1 MSQAAD
7 QIQQVVQR
15 ALSEFESLAASEL
28 APSNVMTQMITTL
41 CRATA
46 ATAAVA
52 WMPNRRDNSQM
63 AVARCGQAKIAFAEN
78 GLPHAAVLEAVEQAA
93 AENKPAVVAPEQAA
107 FAGTELAQ
115 TTQFFVPM
123 DAAGHVMGV
132 MQIIHPAQLDPK
144 VYRQYIAFT
153 QHAARAAGVYLARR
167 QSQVLAEESASTT
180 SMLKVVG
187 QLLSEN
193 KPHDVIH
200 ELANSARP
208 MLQAQRVA
216 VIGYWRRKSDV
227 QFSDAVDVNRKAVL
241 VRAVEMLA
249 DTVRQ
254 REVPMTF
261 IRNRPLDEEDDA
273 MGSLLEDIYSM
284 GAAQVVCLTLI
295 RHEDR
300 VVGVMVA
307 EYADIERADQFT
319 PNQQTICQQAGP
331 ILDRAIAMYYRP
343 LRRTSSVLG
352 ALRDR
357 PLSFTAKIIAG
368 IVLVMSVLYGV
379 FFVPAP
385 MYVRADARL
394 EPARLGVITAP
405 VEGRVEK
412 VVAQT
417 GQTVKAGDL
426 LAKIDD
432 TDINLKLVEVG
443 KAIGGE
449 QVKLE
454 AARAKGDAPSVRSSE
469 LRIDQ
474 LNIRRRILE
483 RDQART
489 EVRSLIDGVV
499 LTERMDQLE
508 GQTVSVGDSLV
519 HVADLSRF
527 ELVME
532 VREEDLAL
540 IEHALRSAFP
550 VGVDFLSR
558 PWPDLVQHATITDI
572 TALSPTS
579 GPDEAN
585 QQHVFRISVPIELK
599 NMSPQLVL
607 ANPTGRAKL
616 QVEPASL
623 AYRYGRRVW
632 RFIQMTLMF

>member
-15 ALSEFESLAASEL
+15 ALSEFESLSASEL
-28 APSNVMTQMITTL
+28 APSSVMSQMITTL
-41 CRATA
+41 SRATA

-52 WMPNRRDNSQM
+52 WMPNRRDGSQM
-63 AVARCGQAKIAFAEN
+63 AVARYGESKIAFSEE
-78 GLPHAAVLEAVEQAA
+78 GLPLASVIETVEQATA
-93 AENKPAVVAPEQAA
+93 DNKPTIVSPDQQI
-107 FAGTELAQ
+107 FSGTELAK

-132 MQIIHPAQLDPK
+132 LQVIHSADLDPK

-167 QSQVLAEESASTT
+167 QSQVLAEESASHA
-180 SMLKVVG
+180 SMLKVVT
-187 QLLSEN
+187 QLLSED
-193 KPHDVIH
+193 KPHDLIH
-200 ELANSARP
+200 ELANAARP

-216 VIGYWRRKSDV
+216 VVGYWKRKSDV

-261 IRNRPLDEEDDA
+261 IRHRPLEDEDDA
-273 MGSLLEDIYSM
+273 LGPLLEDIYSL
-284 GAAQVVCLTLI
+284 GAAEVVCMTLI

-300 VVGVMVA
+300 VVGVMLV
-307 EYADIERADQFT
+307 EYASTDQADQAT
-319 PNQQTICQQAGP
+319 PNQQVICQQAGP
-331 ILDRAIAMYYRP
+331 ILDRAIATWYRP
-343 LRRTSSVLG
+343 LRRTSRVLG
-352 ALRDR
+352 AWRDK
-357 PLSFTAKIIAG
+357 PLSFTAKIIAA
-368 IVLVMSVLYGV
+368 IVLVVSLLWGV

-394 EPARLGVITAP
+394 EPAHLGVITAP
-405 VEGRVEK
+405 VEGRVDK
-412 VVAQT
+412 VVVQT
-417 GQTVKAGDL
+417 GQPVKAGQT
-426 LAKIDD
+426 LAAIED
-432 TDINLKLVEVG
+432 TDIRLRLVEVN
-443 KAIGGE
+443 KAIDGE

-454 AARAKGDAPSVRSSE
+454 AARAKGDAPAVRTSE

-474 LNIRRRILE
+474 LSVRQRILQ
-483 RDQART
+483 RDLDRT
-489 EVRSLIDGVV
+489 QVKSLIDGVV
-499 LTERMDQLE
+499 LTERLDQLE
-508 GQTVSVGDSLV
+508 GRTIAVGDALV
-519 HVADLSRF
+519 HVADLGHF

-532 VREEDLAL
+532 VLEEDLAL
-540 IEHALRSAFP
+540 VENALRNERP
-550 VGVDFLSR
+550 VTVDFLSR
-558 PWPDLVQHATITDI
+558 AWPDRVQHATITDLG
-572 TALSPTS
+572 ALSPTS

-585 QQHVFRISVPIELK
+585 QQHVFRISVPIELQ

-616 QVEPASL
+616 EVEPASL